1 MTKFT
6 GKTAVISGGAEGIG
20 LSIAKALGEQKMNIV
35 LTDIDATN
43 LQKAAAE
50 LETSGVPVLAAVLDV
65 ADEAQWQSVSEQAIE
80 RFGKI
85 HMVVNNAGVGGGS
98 GPIESQEKQAWQW
111 AIDVNLMGVVY
122 GAKVMLPLIKE
133 HNEGGWIVNVASM
146 AGMGGLPY
154 GGAYNATKAAVVALS
169 ESWAEELKSKGIRV
183 SVLCPA
189 FVQTRI
195 YDSERNRPAQ
205 YKSETA
211 TQDGDNNFSKISEQM
226 VKNGIDVS
234 IVGKRVVEALID
246 GEMYIFTHPNYRPV
260 VQGRYDAIDKAFI
273 KSEKSPLLQ
282 HIKNQKLDML

>member
-195 YDSERNRPAQ
+195 YESERNRPAQ

>member
-43 LQKAAAE
+43 LQKSAAE
-50 LETSGVPVLAAVLDV
+50 LEISGVPVLAAVLDV

>member
-43 LQKAAAE
+43 LQKSAAE
-50 LETSGVPVLAAVLDV
+50 LEISGVPVLAAVLDV

-98 GPIESQEKQAWQW
+98 GPIESQEKQGWQW

-211 TQDGDNNFSKISEQM
+211 TQDEDNNFSKISEQM